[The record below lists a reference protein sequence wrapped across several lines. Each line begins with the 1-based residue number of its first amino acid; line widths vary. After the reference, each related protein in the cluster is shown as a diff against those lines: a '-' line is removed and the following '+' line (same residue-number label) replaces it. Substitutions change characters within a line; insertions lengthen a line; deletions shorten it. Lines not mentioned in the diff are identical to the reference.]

1 MGHTLLPFS
10 ISARSH
16 TATSLANLLNSRT
29 CVSRSADHLLTIS
42 SIVLPLSM
50 DGGGTEMFADTVVVV
65 KGPLGAD
72 ADTSNE

>member
-1 MGHTLLPFS
+1 
-10 ISARSH
+10 
-16 TATSLANLLNSRT
+16 
-29 CVSRSADHLLTIS
+29 
-42 SIVLPLSM
+42 M